1 MGFFINE
8 HQHFSG
14 NASVLASLAS
24 QCAHYLQLPGDLDK
38 INERIVRYYVAEGLV
53 DRPERIGRDAQYDY
67 KHLLQFL
74 AGRFLVESGFPMQ
87 KVAPYLMTQ
96 SISQLEALVMN
107 RNKPNMAELLVASFQ
122 RGGGSGREGRSLSQ
136 GTVKRDFRK
145 MDRSD
150 EDRSGSLQS
159 RSLPSNSVD
168 PRFYKNASFSEMHSA
183 DMSMQGVGSPRDH
196 VGELHSQIDKLTQS
210 MREQFDRIRFEIEK
224 ERARSRD
231 EHERERFDWRKER
244 EILHSHIDELN
255 QSMREQFDRIR
266 YEMEKERA
274 RSRKEQEEERLEWR
288 KEREAL
294 QQRIDQLIAIVAKQN
309 KGKDHE

>member
-87 KVAPYLMTQ
+87 KVAPYLMAQ

-122 RGGGSGREGRSLSQ
+122 RGGGGEREGRSRTERILTRDVDSRQ
-136 GTVKRDFRK
+136 RDFRK
-145 MDRSD
+145 LDRSD
-150 EDRSGSLQS
+150 EDRSGSLAS
-159 RSLPSNSVD
+159 MSLPSSSIPSAFSKRQSHAEMDSVD
-168 PRFYKNASFSEMHSA
+168 MSMHSA
-183 DMSMQGVGSPRDH
+183 VSARDQAEKLQSQMHEITKPMQEQFEKIRH
-196 VGELHSQIDKLTQS
+196 EIDK
-210 MREQFDRIRFEIEK
+210 
-224 ERARSRD
+224 SRD
-231 EHERERFDWRKER
+231 RLDRLRSDLNDMTESIGRGFD
-244 EILHSHIDELN
+244 
-255 QSMREQFDRIR
+255 QIR
-266 YEMEKERA
+266 HEMEKERA
-274 RSRKEQEEERLEWR
+274 RSREEKEEERLEWR

>member
-53 DRPERIGRDAQYDY
+53 DRPERIGRDAQYGY
-67 KHLLQFL
+67 KQLLQFL

-122 RGGGSGREGRSLSQ
+122 RGGGSDREGRSLGQSS
-136 GTVKRDFRK
+136 VKRDFRK
-145 MDRSD
+145 IDRSD

-159 RSLPSNSVD
+159 RNLPSNSI
-168 PRFYKNASFSEMHSA
+168 PSAFSKNARFSEMHSA
-183 DMSMQGVGSPRDH
+183 DMSMDSVASSRDH
-196 VGELHSQIDKLTQS
+196 VDKLHLQIQELTQS
-210 MREQFDRIRFEIEK
+210 MREQFDRIRYEIER

-231 EHERERFDWRKER
+231 E
-244 EILHSHIDELN
+244 
-255 QSMREQFDRIR
+255 Q
-266 YEMEKERA
+266 
-274 RSRKEQEEERLEWR
+274 EQERMEWR

-294 QQRIDQLIAIVAKQN
+294 QKRIDQLIAIVAKQD
-309 KGKDHE
+309 KGNDNE